1 MPVILRSSSTVE
13 DTCPGIVDV
22 GAVTSGVEDC
32 WRATASIF
40 EDVGAVEDY
49 WMGIIT
55 VVSPM
60 TIIIEDVRAALVL
73 CVQQISFASG

>member
-1 MPVILRSSSTVE
+1 M
-13 DTCPGIVDV
+13 
-22 GAVTSGVEDC
+22 EDC

-49 WMGIIT
+49 WMGIFT

>member
-1 MPVILRSSSTVE
+1 MLFLTNTHTLPVSLMT
-13 DTCPGIVDV
+13 GIVDV
-22 GAVTSGVEDC
+22 RAVTSGAEDC